1 MLFTLRIAEPRDIP
15 GMAAIRAAEWETQAY
30 WEQRISGY
38 LAGTHNPQRAL
49 PERAAFVAEDGG
61 AVAGFVA
68 GHRTR
73 RFDCDGELEWINVAA
88 THRGQG
94 IAGQLFAPMA
104 AWFLEQQAWRV
115 CVNVTP
121 ENTAARALYGRLG
134 AVSFKEYWM
143 VWPDIRAS
151 LPRGR

>member
-94 IAGQLFAPMA
+94 IAGQLFAAMA

-115 CVNVTP
+115 CVNVSP
-121 ENTAARALYGRLG
+121 
-134 AVSFKEYWM
+134 
-143 VWPDIRAS
+143 
-151 LPRGR
+151 